1 MKIWFDL
8 DGCIV
13 DLYGVTDWLP
23 MLRAYDPT
31 PYAIAKPLVNLSRL
45 ARYLNRAQKCGHE
58 ICVIS
63 WLSKDP
69 DPDYDAL
76 VTSAKMFWLAHHLPS
91 VKWNEI
97 KIVPYGVNKWELCK
111 EGILFDDEA
120 PNRNSWRGAGAYD
133 PSMIFEVLSE
143 FVKAG

>member
-8 DGCIV
+8 DGCVV
-13 DLYGVTDWLP
+13 DLYGVDGWLD

-58 ICVIS
+58 IGVVS

-69 DPDYDAL
+69 DPDYSAM
-76 VTSAKMFWLAHHLPS
+76 VTSAKLFWLSRHLPS
-91 VKWNEI
+91 VKWDEI
-97 KIVPYGVNKWELCK
+97 KIVPYGVNKWDICG

-120 PNRNSWRGAGAYD
+120 PNRESWQGEGAFD
-133 PSMIFEVLSE
+133 PADIFDVLSE
-143 FVKAG
+143 FVKVA